1 MGFQFSVL
9 LLQFC
14 ALLLLCNFACC
25 TSAQPYPFVR
35 FVVNEENHITQ
46 AVLHVLR
53 WSKSYRWPSCDSG
66 VDLVLAHKVFF
77 FEDFFVALSLS
88 KGPNDLFENPL
99 RCMFATVIV
108 WIHSGFQSVFS
119 LKVIFSITACH
130 GLERPARPRP
140 KITAVTKK

>member
-25 TSAQPYPFVR
+25 TSAQAYPFVR
-35 FVVNEENHITQ
+35 FVVNEENHIAQ

-53 WSKSYRWPSCDSG
+53 WSKRYRWPSCDSG
-66 VDLVLAHKVFF
+66 VDLILAHKVFF
-77 FEDFFVALSLS
+77 FEDFMWPCLCQ
-88 KGPNDLFENPL
+88 KGPYDLCENPL

-108 WIHSGFQSVFS
+108 WIHFWISKCFF
-119 LKVIFSITACH
+119 F
-130 GLERPARPRP
+130 E
-140 KITAVTKK
+140 